1 MTTMD
6 QSTQEVLVERGLSVG
21 LLTLHRPQALNALSL
36 AMVRCLTQALL
47 EFRQDSAVALVAL
60 RGSNKAGAPGSDERW
75 FGHFC
80 AGGDIRFFHDAALAG
95 DASLDEFFSEEYS
108 LNYLIQ
114 TYPKPIV
121 AFMDGVV
128 MGGGMGLCQ
137 GIARRI
143 VTPKTKMAMPETK
156 IGLFPDVGG
165 GHFLSRCP
173 GHVGEYLAL
182 TGEPIGAEQAMAYGL
197 ADVLIPVAD
206 QAALWQDLS
215 SQHWPHALAA
225 RHWLDERLPLAKFS
239 SQTHPVMEHAF
250 SQPGMAEIMQVLEQA
265 GDEWSGHT
273 ALALRQRSPLMLHIT
288 LAQIRRARHMGLADE
303 LRMERNMVWRC
314 FNHRPL
320 QHSETVEGIRALA
333 VDKDHQPRWQPAR
346 LEDVDALEVE
356 AFFDSPW
363 QADAHPLKH
372 L

>member
-1 MTTMD
+1 
-6 QSTQEVLVERGLSVG
+6 
-21 LLTLHRPQALNALSL
+21 
-36 AMVRCLTQALL
+36 
-47 EFRQDSAVALVAL
+47 
-60 RGSNKAGAPGSDERW
+60 
-75 FGHFC
+75 
-80 AGGDIRFFHDAALAG
+80 LAG
-95 DASLDEFFSEEYS
+95 DASLDDFFTEEYS
-108 LNYLIQ
+108 LNHLIQ

-137 GIARRI
+137 GIERRI

-182 TGEPIGAEQAMAYGL
+182 TGEQIGAEQAMAFGL

-215 SQHWPHALAA
+215 VQNWPHAVAA
-225 RHWLDERLPLAKFS
+225 RQWLEARLPLAAS
-239 SQTHPVMEHAF
+239 SAAPHPAMEHAF
-250 SQPGMAEIMQVLEQA
+250 SQPSMLEIMQVLEQA
-265 GDEWSGHT
+265 SDEWSGQT
-273 ALALRQRSPLMLHIT
+273 AQALRQRSPLMLHVT

-303 LRMERNMVWRC
+303 LRMERDMVWRC
-314 FNHRPL
+314 FNHRPV
-320 QHSETVEGIRALA
+320 QRSETVEGIRALS
-333 VDKDHQPRWQPAR
+333 VDKDHQPQWQPAR
-346 LEDVDALEVE
+346 LEVVDAREVE

-363 QADAHPLKH
+363 PADAHPLKH